1 MTRFDETWHRLL
13 DWTQGQAPSERLAA
27 LLLNEEGYDVIDPS
41 HPLGGKDEGA
51 DADATCSKTDN
62 RGNSFVV
69 EPSSLRWFDESE
81 TAVGPSRGAGG
92 GQTSRSDAC
101 QTDRK
106 H

>member
-1 MTRFDETWHRLL
+1 MTRFDETWHQLL
-13 DWTQGQAPSERLAA
+13 DWTQGPAPSQRLEA

-41 HPLGGKDEGA
+41 HPLGGKDKG
-51 DADATCSKTDN
+51 ADATCSKRIIVAT
-62 RGNSFVV
+62 RSSWT
-69 EPSSLRWFDESE
+69 PSSLRWFDESE

-92 GQTSRSDAC
+92 GRTRRSDAC